1 MADAAEAIAPEP
13 EAASL
18 VALDR
23 SASHLLHRALQHA
36 LDIYSEEAGPGAVT
50 QRQFAVLT
58 AVAGE
63 EGLNQTGLVR
73 ATGIDRS
80 TLADMVSRMIGRGLL
95 ERERSAVD
103 ARANAVRLT
112 AKGRQVLLEAS
123 PKVAAADERILALA
137 PSGSRERFLAILK
150 AMSDAAEGAPPAAV
164 DNESEPAKKKKKKD
178 KAARAAKDEKKR
190 KKKPKR

>member
-1 MADAAEAIAPEP
+1 MADAEASAPEA
-13 EAASL
+13 EGAVL

-36 LDIYSEEAGPGAVT
+36 LDIYGEEAGPGAVT

-95 ERERSAVD
+95 ERERSASD

-112 AKGRQVLLEAS
+112 EKGRQVLRDAS
-123 PKVAAADERILALA
+123 PKVARADERILTLA
-137 PSGSRERFLAILK
+137 PAASRERFLAILK
-150 AMSDAAEGAPPAAV
+150 AMSDAAEGAPAV
-164 DNESEPAKKKKKKD
+164 VESEEAEPAKKKRKKD
-178 KAARAAKDEKKR
+178 RAAKAAKDEKK
-190 KKKPKR
+190 KKKKAKG